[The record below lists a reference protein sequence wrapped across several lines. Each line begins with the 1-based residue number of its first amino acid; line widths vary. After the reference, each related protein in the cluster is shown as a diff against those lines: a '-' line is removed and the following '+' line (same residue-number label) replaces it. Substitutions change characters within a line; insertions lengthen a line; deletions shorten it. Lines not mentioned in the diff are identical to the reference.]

1 MQNIVNEKRIARG
14 AQIGKIATFAGL
26 GFLVVG
32 LIVSLAFKESPLLL
46 ISFGCLLLGLLGS
59 SIGSINMGRWVRE
72 PRADQAL
79 VQGLKG
85 FDNRYLLYNYV
96 LPAPHVLLG
105 PKGLWVFTMLGQG
118 GTIRYEGGNLRRD
131 RSLRRILLFM
141 SEEGMGR
148 PFKEA
153 DAQVQALQQFLDE
166 NGVDGELEIDNALV
180 FFDPRVDL
188 VVTDPPRPMVVP
200 KGLKRAIRKQ
210 APKKLSSAQ
219 YQQLKRLFE
228 GTVAQN

>member
-1 MQNIVNEKRIARG
+1 MQNIVDEKRVARG
-14 AQIGKIATFAGL
+14 ARIGKVATFVGL

-32 LIVSLAFKESPLLL
+32 LIISLVFKESPILLL
-46 ISFGCLLLGLLGS
+46 SFVCLLLGLVAS
-59 SIGSINMGRWVRE
+59 SVGSINMGRWVRE

-85 FDNRYLLYNYV
+85 FDDRYLLYNYV

-105 PKGLWVFTMLGQG
+105 PTGLWVLTMLGQG
-118 GTIRYEGGNLRRD
+118 GTVRYQDGKLQRD
-131 RSLRRILLFM
+131 FSLRRVFLFL

-153 DAQVQALQQFLDE
+153 DAQVQALQQFLSA
-166 NGVDGELEIDNALV
+166 NGIDGELEIDNALV

-210 APKKLSSAQ
+210 TEKKLSSTQ
-219 YQQLKRLFE
+219 YQQLKELFE
-228 GTVAQN
+228 EKAAQN

>member
-1 MQNIVNEKRIARG
+1 MQNIVDEKRIARG

-32 LIVSLAFKESPLLL
+32 LIVSLVFKESPLLL
-46 ISFGCLLLGLLGS
+46 LSFGCLLLGLLAS

-85 FDNRYLLYNYV
+85 FDDRYLLYNYV

-105 PKGLWVFTMLGQG
+105 PTGLWVFTMLGQG
-118 GTIRYEGGNLRRD
+118 GTVRYEGGKLRRD
-131 RSLRRILLFM
+131 LSLRRIFLFM

-153 DAQVQALQQFLDE
+153 DAQVQALQQFLDT
-166 NGVDGELEIDNALV
+166 NGVDGDLEIDNALV

-188 VVTDPPRPMVVP
+188 VVTDPPRPIVVP

-210 APKKLSSAQ
+210 TEKKLSSAQ
-219 YQQLKRLFE
+219 YQRLKELFE
-228 GTVAQN
+228 GAVAKN